1 MFWFPSDCKRW
12 EAKKLEQ
19 SILGAG
25 VQLQQVALVVLSCKA
40 SWQCQASHFLGGSNA
55 NFFLLQF
62 AMLCLAFFV
71 TCTLL
76 PPGDFDLE
84 AYVRFFPGVA
94 IFTTKRNFIHFLS
107 NSTNRLIYTLA
118 QRPVCEKDLF
128 WRRKRVFV
136 MQGTT
141 APDGPQC
148 LQSGGWLMCWWEG
161 VWWGD
166 QITSWRANDTII
178 CPRNNNCRSNN
189 HKFI

>member
-1 MFWFPSDCKRW
+1 MRG
-12 EAKKLEQ
+12 KKPRTKYTWRGRSTAASGSGR
-19 SILGAG
+19 SILQS
-25 VQLQQVALVVLSCKA
+25 QLAMPGKSFFGGEQCYLFFIAICHALSC
-40 SWQCQASHFLGGSNA
+40 S
-55 NFFLLQF
+55 
-62 AMLCLAFFV
+62 
-71 TCTLL
+71 TLL

-94 IFTTKRNFIHFLS
+94 IFTTKRKFIYFLS
-107 NSTNRLIYTLA
+107 DLTDRLIYTLA

-148 LQSGGWLMCWWEG
+148 LQSGGWLMCWG
-161 VWWGD
+161 GGMWGA
-166 QITSWRANDTII
+166 QITSWRANHTII
-178 CPRNNNCRSNN
+178 CPRNDYCRSNN

>member
-1 MFWFPSDCKRW
+1 MARAFNCSKWLWSFYLAKPVGNARQVIFW
-12 EAKKLEQ
+12 EEQ
-19 SILGAG
+19 CYLFFFIAICH
-25 VQLQQVALVVLSCKA
+25 ALSC
-40 SWQCQASHFLGGSNA
+40 S
-55 NFFLLQF
+55 
-62 AMLCLAFFV
+62 
-71 TCTLL
+71 TLL

-94 IFTTKRNFIHFLS
+94 IFTTKRKFIYFL
-107 NSTNRLIYTLA
+107 NNLTDRLIYTLA

-148 LQSGGWLMCWWEG
+148 LQSGGWLMCWG
-161 VWWGD
+161 GGMWGA
-166 QITSWRANDTII
+166 QITSWRANHTII
-178 CPRNNNCRSNN
+178 CPRNDYCRSNN